1 MVFSD
6 QHIENVS
13 RAGRLEWNQT
23 GRARTGN
30 TVQMEC
36 MPKPDPESSSRIA
49 IVTLRKAAAAATC
62 RW

>member
-1 MVFSD
+1 M
-6 QHIENVS
+6 
-13 RAGRLEWNQT
+13 EWNQT